1 MTDTTNMIEVRTFDA
16 KMKAL
21 DTAYA
26 EDEEA
31 AMLAAKT
38 LVRDHL
44 DATPSYGSARRINVK
59 FLRNGIVLLC
69 ATDRDLRT

>member
-16 KMKAL
+16 KMNAI

-31 AMLAAKT
+31 AMSAAKW

-44 DATPSYGSARRINVK
+44 DNTPSYGTARRVNVK
-59 FLRNGIVLLC
+59 FLRNGVVLLS